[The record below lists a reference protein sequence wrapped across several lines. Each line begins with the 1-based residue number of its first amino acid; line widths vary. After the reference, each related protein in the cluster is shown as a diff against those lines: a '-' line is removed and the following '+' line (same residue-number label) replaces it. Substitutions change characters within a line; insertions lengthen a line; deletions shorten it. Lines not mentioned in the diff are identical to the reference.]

1 MLGTTTTGYRPITFH
16 LAYSFEKIFAESAR
30 KQFAFHRANWTL
42 NKSDLNRLLQQRKP
56 QEVSYEADLIDYNKF
71 LTDCINQAPDRAI
84 PSAASF
90 VRTNQVKASMNTLDL
105 IKRKHHLYHQMRKE
119 ENNLHL
125 RDEFNRYRLLVKN
138 ALLNDRKKSFLALMK
153 KLSGSSIQTSKMWS
167 TVNRFKNNQIQRDF
181 KHKLKFND
189 KTASFDQE
197 KAELFRSYFAPV
209 YDRRSNKCQQH
220 FEIDQIASE
229 ETNRLKQTK
238 SFECPKISLQELKFI
253 IVSLG
258 NTAVGHD
265 GIHNRCLKNGTKLL
279 FQHLV
284 KIYYSSLS
292 IGFIPEAWKLGH
304 VVLLPK
310 PEKNPHEVQSYRPIT
325 LLSCLGKLIE
335 RIIKHR
341 LTLFA
346 ESHNLLLNN
355 QAGFRKGR
363 CTNDNLLHLTHD
375 VSSNLHQSRKV
386 ALVVF
391 DIKQAF
397 DSVWHNGLLFKLK
410 QMRTPDYLWQWCKQ
424 FLNGRTS
431 LIELNSSISD
441 TFELRRGNPQGSPLS
456 PLLYILYT
464 SDSLLSIPN
473 HTISNLFADDTVL
486 CLWSSAPTTRRLQIR
501 LQESIDAF
509 SSWCHMWKLELQG
522 ERTKLI
528 RFTNHSRKKYPP
540 LDLFVNNSEVKETDF
555 LKYLGCLST
564 KVSLSTNIPMTLER
578 GPVLGLVS

>member
-1 MLGTTTTGYRPITFH
+1 MKK
-16 LAYSFEKIFAESAR
+16 E
-30 KQFAFHRANWTL
+30 AN
-42 NKSDLNRLLQQRKP
+42 
-56 QEVSYEADLIDYNKF
+56 
-71 LTDCINQAPDRAI
+71 NQ
-84 PSAASF
+84 
-90 VRTNQVKASMNTLDL
+90 
-105 IKRKHHLYHQMRKE
+105 Y
-119 ENNLHL
+119 L
-125 RDEFNRYRLLVKN
+125 RDEFNQYRLLVKN
-138 ALLNDRKKSFLALMK
+138 TLLNDRKKSFLALMK

-167 TVNRFKNNQIQRDF
+167 TINRFKNNQIQRDF

-197 KAELFRSYFAPV
+197 KAELFRSYFAQV
-209 YDRRSNKCQQH
+209 YDRRSNKCQKH
-220 FEIDQIASE
+220 FEIDQIVNE

-238 SFECPKISLQELKFI
+238 SFQCPKINLQELKFI

-284 KIYYSSLS
+284 KIYNSSLS

-304 VVLLPK
+304 VILLPK
-310 PEKNPHEVQSYRPIT
+310 PGKKPHEVQSYRPIT

-341 LTLFA
+341 FTLFA
-346 ESHNLLLNN
+346 ESHNLLPNN

-363 CTNDNLLHLTHD
+363 CTYDNLLHLTHD
-375 VSSNLHQSRKV
+375 LSSNLHQSRKV

-397 DSVWHNGLLFKLK
+397 DSVWHNG
-410 QMRTPDYLWQWCKQ
+410 
-424 FLNGRTS
+424 RTS

-441 TFELRRGNPQGSPLS
+441 TFELRRETPQGSPLS

-464 SDSLLSIPN
+464 GDSLLSIPN
-473 HTISNLFADDTVL
+473 HTISNLFADDTA
-486 CLWSSAPTTRRLQIR
+486 LWSSAPTTRGLQIR

-509 SSWCHMWKLELQG
+509 SSWCHMWNLELQG
-522 ERTKLI
+522 EKTKLI
-528 RFTNHSRKKYPP
+528 RFTNHPRKSIH
-540 LDLFVNNSEVKETDF
+540 LFIYLLTIPR
-555 LKYLGCLST
+555 LK
-564 KVSLSTNIPMTLER
+564 KQIV
-578 GPVLGLVS
+578 

>member
-1 MLGTTTTGYRPITFH
+1 
-16 LAYSFEKIFAESAR
+16 
-30 KQFAFHRANWTL
+30 
-42 NKSDLNRLLQQRKP
+42 
-56 QEVSYEADLIDYNKF
+56 
-71 LTDCINQAPDRAI
+71 
-84 PSAASF
+84 
-90 VRTNQVKASMNTLDL
+90 
-105 IKRKHHLYHQMRKE
+105 
-119 ENNLHL
+119 
-125 RDEFNRYRLLVKN
+125 
-138 ALLNDRKKSFLALMK
+138 MK

-167 TVNRFKNNQIQRDF
+167 TINRFKNNKIQRDF

-197 KAELFRSYFAPV
+197 KAELFRSYFAQV
-209 YDRRSNKCQQH
+209 YDQRSNTWQKH
-220 FEIDQIASE
+220 FKIDQIVNE
-229 ETNRLKQTK
+229 KTNRLKQTK
-238 SFECPKISLQELKFI
+238 SFQCPKICLQELKFI

-279 FQHLV
+279 FRHLV
-284 KIYYSSLS
+284 KIYNSSLS

-310 PEKNPHEVQSYRPIT
+310 PNKNPHVVQSYCPIT

-341 LTLFA
+341 ITLFA
-346 ESHNLLLNN
+346 EFHHLLPNS

-363 CTNDNLLHLTHD
+363 CTNENLLHLTHD

-386 ALVVF
+386 VLVVF

-397 DSVWHNGLLFKLK
+397 DSVWYNGLLFKLK

-431 LIELNSSISD
+431 LIELNSSISH
-441 TFELRRGNPQGSPLS
+441 TFELRRGTPQGSLLS

-464 SDSLLSIPN
+464 NDSLLSNSN
-473 HTISNLFADDTVL
+473 HTICNLFAEDTA
-486 CLWSSAPTTRRLQIR
+486 LWSSAPTTRGLQIR

-509 SSWCHMWKLELQG
+509 SSWCHMWKVELQG
-522 ERTKLI
+522 EKTKLI
-528 RFTNHSRKKYPP
+528 RFTNHPRKKYPP
-540 LDLFVNNSEVKETDF
+540 LRLFLNNSEVKETDF
-555 LKYLGCLST
+555 LKYLGVTFDKSLTLNKHANDIRMKASTRLGLLRYLS
-564 KVSLSTNIPMTLER
+564 KNVDHDGERALLLVYNSLIRSVLSYAA
-578 GPVLGLVS
+578 PVLMIANMSYWETCR